1 MKIKKM
7 NGVKVI
13 TLDAFILGEIDGAHA
28 NTNTW
33 KITNL
38 DVSLTKEATKELDL
52 KKPKL
57 GSLTVCL
64 PVAYV
69 KHFGDVVT
77 LKHTLKVFKN
87 LKECTTE

>member
-1 MKIKKM
+1 M
-7 NGVKVI
+7 NGLKVI
-13 TLDAFILGEIDGAHA
+13 TLDAHTLGEIDGVHA
-28 NTNTW
+28 NTNSW

-38 DVSLTKEATKELDL
+38 DVRLTKETTKELGF

-64 PVAYV
+64 PVVYV

-87 LKECTTE
+87 LKECTIE